1 MEPLPDHIQCAK
13 CAKIKPRKYFKRRLT
28 PKEMRRYGK
37 SGESGLLMT
46 VLSKYCSQC
55 RPRKKRIESLGL
67 AALQRIKKEGAEFHR
82 TTEYKLEKLLEI
94 AQTKDVASNQA
105 RSLKLRQQ
113 HAREFYASTIKS
125 VDSAIIKLRP
135 RASATNQSEEKRAYF
150 RLALDYAIRTREF
163 IKADT
168 RAGIYPKGESRFM
181 HIEEL
186 LKPHELKE
194 LSHAYEQIPEHERK
208 RMRRTAFS

>member
-1 MEPLPDHIQCAK
+1 M
-13 CAKIKPRKYFKRRLT
+13 
-28 PKEMRRYGK
+28 
-37 SGESGLLMT
+37 
-46 VLSKYCSQC
+46 
-55 RPRKKRIESLGL
+55 
-67 AALQRIKKEGAEFHR
+67 
-82 TTEYKLEKLLEI
+82 EKLLEI